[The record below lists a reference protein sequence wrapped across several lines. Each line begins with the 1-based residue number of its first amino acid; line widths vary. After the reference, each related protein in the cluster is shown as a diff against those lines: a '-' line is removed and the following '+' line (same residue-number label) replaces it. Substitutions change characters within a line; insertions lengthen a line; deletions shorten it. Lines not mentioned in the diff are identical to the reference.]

1 MHGVLSGPAIERLN
15 NSKFN
20 EFVCT
25 NPIDQSAKEA
35 QLPIM
40 TVLHVGGMLGEV
52 IRQMETNSPVS
63 EAIAKFM

>member
-1 MHGVLSGPAIERLN
+1 
-15 NSKFN
+15 
-20 EFVCT
+20 
-25 NPIDQSAKEA
+25 
-35 QLPIM
+35 M